1 MTTHTS
7 MPNRATLYLC
17 ALFFLPNALAFTQC
31 ANGVCASFNDNPV
44 QPVAVI
50 AGVVIGVVLLLSIV
64 GIIFAVVRHRRI
76 RRFQRTYVQNARAN
90 ATVTNMVAPTYP
102 SPAYASTQHTHHH
115 HHNHAM
121 DNHNLAVQ
129 QANMQNN
136 QFTTSGFGGM
146 SGSTGMTGY

>member
-7 MPNRATLYLC
+7 TPNRETLYLC
-17 ALFFLPNALAFTQC
+17 ALFFLPNALAITQC
-31 ANGVCASFNDNPV
+31 ANGVCVSFPDHPALPLV
-44 QPVAVI
+44 
-50 AGVVIGVVLLLSIV
+50 GVVIGVVLLLSIV
-64 GIIFAVVRHRRI
+64 GIIVAVVRHRRV
-76 RRFQRTYVQNARAN
+76 RRFQRQRTYVENAQAS
-90 ATVTNMVAPTYP
+90 AAEMNMVAPTYP
-102 SPAYASTQHTHHH
+102 SPAYTSTQHTHHH

-146 SGSTGMTGY
+146 SGSAGLTV